1 MLELRC
7 TVRNCGLPLIRSKDG
22 LGCAAGHHFDRAKEG
37 YWNLTQPQDK
47 KSTNPGDNR
56 DAVLTR
62 HHWLQRGHATGLVT
76 ALEGWL
82 AQSSP
87 HASPPRRIL
96 DLGCGDGSFGP
107 LLFPGHATSFCGI
120 DLSKPAIKLAAKHWP
135 EATWVLA
142 NADRGLPVMDSSVDC
157 VVSLFGR
164 RPVAEIKRVLI
175 QAGSCIVAVPAEDD
189 LIELREA
196 VQKRGVRRSRVE
208 AIMEEMHDN
217 GLPCVEQTQWRTQV
231 DIGQDEIEEALAMTY
246 RARRWSEKSR
256 ISALE
261 TTKVT
266 LAADLMRFSQNEA
279 FRPQGGTA

>member
-7 TVRNCGLPLIRSKDG
+7 TVRNCGQSLVLSEAG
-22 LGCAAGHHFDRAKEG
+22 LGCRAGHHFDRAKEG

-56 DAVLTR
+56 DAVMAR
-62 HHWLQRGHATGLVT
+62 HRWLRRGHTAGLVT
-76 ALEGWL
+76 ELKEWVASCSSE
-82 AQSSP
+82 SSP
-87 HASPPRRIL
+87 AMRVL

-107 LLFPGHATSFCGI
+107 LMFPSHATGFCGI
-120 DLSKPAIKLAAKHWP
+120 DLSRSAIKLAAKHWP

-142 NADRGLPVMDSSVDC
+142 NADRGLPVMDASVDC

-164 RPVAEIKRVLI
+164 RPVAEIHRVLT
-175 QAGSCIVAVPAEDD
+175 QAGVCMVAVPAEDD

-196 VQKRGVRRSRVE
+196 VQKRGVRRSRTD
-208 AIMEEMHDN
+208 AIVEEMHDH
-217 GLPCVEQTQWRTQV
+217 GLSCVDQKQWKTEV
-231 DIGQDEIEEALAMTY
+231 EIGTEEIEEALAMTY

-256 ISALE
+256 ISSLE

-266 LAADLMRFSQNEA
+266 LAADLMRFSKN
-279 FRPQGGTA
+279 

>member
-7 TVRNCGLPLIRSKDG
+7 TVRNCGQSLVLSEAG
-22 LGCAAGHHFDRAKEG
+22 LGCRAGHHFDRAKEG

-56 DAVLTR
+56 DAVMAR
-62 HHWLQRGHATGLVT
+62 HRWLRRGHTAGLVT
-76 ALEGWL
+76 ELKEWVASCSSE
-82 AQSSP
+82 SSP
-87 HASPPRRIL
+87 TMRVL

-107 LLFPGHATSFCGI
+107 LMFPSHATGFCGI
-120 DLSKPAIKLAAKHWP
+120 DLSRSAIKLAAKHWP

-142 NADRGLPVMDSSVDC
+142 NADRGLPVMDASVDC

-164 RPVAEIKRVLI
+164 RPVAEIHRVLT
-175 QAGSCIVAVPAEDD
+175 QAGACMVAVPAEDD

-196 VQKRGVRRSRVE
+196 VQKRGVRRSRTD
-208 AIMEEMHDN
+208 AIVEEMHDH
-217 GLPCVEQTQWRTQV
+217 GLSCVDQKQWKTQV
-231 DIGQDEIEEALAMTY
+231 EIGTEEIEEALAMTY

-256 ISALE
+256 ISSLE

-266 LAADLMRFSQNEA
+266 LAADLMRFSKN
-279 FRPQGGTA
+279 

>member
-7 TVRNCGLPLIRSKDG
+7 TVRNCGQSLVLSEAG
-22 LGCAAGHHFDRAKEG
+22 LGCRAGHHFDRAKEG

-56 DAVLTR
+56 DAVMAR
-62 HHWLQRGHATGLVT
+62 HRWLRRGHTAGLVT
-76 ALEGWL
+76 ELKEWVASCSSE
-82 AQSSP
+82 SSP
-87 HASPPRRIL
+87 TMRVL

-107 LLFPGHATSFCGI
+107 LMFPSHATGFCGI
-120 DLSKPAIKLAAKHWP
+120 DLSRSAIKLAAKHWP

-142 NADRGLPVMDSSVDC
+142 NADRGLPVMDASVDC

-164 RPVAEIKRVLI
+164 RPVAEIHRVLT
-175 QAGSCIVAVPAEDD
+175 QAGVCMVAVPAEDD

-196 VQKRGVRRSRVE
+196 VQKRGVRRSRTD
-208 AIMEEMHDN
+208 AIVEEMHDH
-217 GLPCVEQTQWRTQV
+217 GLSCVDQKQWKTEV
-231 DIGQDEIEEALAMTY
+231 EIGTEEIEEALAMTY

-256 ISALE
+256 ISSLE

-266 LAADLMRFSQNEA
+266 LAADLMRFSKN
-279 FRPQGGTA
+279 

>member
-7 TVRNCGLPLIRSKDG
+7 TVRNCQQPLALSKDG
-22 LGCAAGHHFDRAKEG
+22 LGCASGHHFDRAKEG

-56 DAVLTR
+56 EAVLAR
-62 HHWLQRGHATGLVT
+62 HRWLKRQHMAGLVT
-76 ALEGWL
+76 VLREWTE
-82 AQSSP
+82 SSTP
-87 HASPPRRIL
+87 HPASIMRVL

-107 LLFPGHATSFCGI
+107 LLFPKYAESFCGI
-120 DLSKPAIKLAAKHWP
+120 DLSRSAIKLAARHWP

-164 RPVAEIKRVLI
+164 RPAAEIHRVLT
-175 QAGSCIVAVPAEDD
+175 QTGSCFVAVPAEDD

-196 VQKRGVRRSRVE
+196 VQKRGERRNRVD
-208 AIMEEMHDN
+208 AIVQEMNDN
-217 GLPCVEQTQWRTQV
+217 GLSCVERKQWRTQLEM
-231 DIGQDEIEEALAMTY
+231 GPDEIEEALAMTY
-246 RARRWSEKSR
+246 RARRWSEKNR
-256 ISALE
+256 IPSLE

-266 LAADLMRFSQNEA
+266 LAADLMLFSGN
-279 FRPQGGTA
+279 

>member
-7 TVRNCGLPLIRSKDG
+7 TVRNCGQSLVLSEAG
-22 LGCAAGHHFDRAKEG
+22 LGCRAGHHFDRAKEG

-56 DAVLTR
+56 DAVMAR
-62 HHWLQRGHATGLVT
+62 HRWLRRGHTAGLVT
-76 ALEGWL
+76 ELKEWVASCSSE
-82 AQSSP
+82 SSP
-87 HASPPRRIL
+87 TMRVL

-107 LLFPGHATSFCGI
+107 LMFPSHATGFCGI
-120 DLSKPAIKLAAKHWP
+120 DLSRSAIKLAAKHWP

-142 NADRGLPVMDSSVDC
+142 NADRGLPVMDASVDC

-164 RPVAEIKRVLI
+164 RPVAEIHRVLT
-175 QAGSCIVAVPAEDD
+175 QAGACMVAVPAEDD

-196 VQKRGVRRSRVE
+196 VQKRGVRRSRTD
-208 AIMEEMHDN
+208 AIVEEMHDH
-217 GLPCVEQTQWRTQV
+217 GLSCVDQKQWKTEV
-231 DIGQDEIEEALAMTY
+231 EIGTEEIEEALAMTY

-256 ISALE
+256 ISSLE

-266 LAADLMRFSQNEA
+266 LAADLMRFSKN
-279 FRPQGGTA
+279 